1 MAANGKVLTGFSN
14 PWVALYANTGTTVT
28 YSSGAV
34 LARGVNVTIT
44 PDDVN
49 ANNIFY
55 ADNGPAETGPG
66 VFSGGD
72 LTLTVDGLLE
82 ASKRLVMGLPA
93 ATATTVGTGTVD
105 VTHFGDSQSIP
116 YVGVGFVCRWMSDGV
131 TTYTATVLNKCKF
144 NQIDTSAETQ
154 EAEIDWQ
161 TQKITGRILRSDN
174 ANHDWKMES
183 ADLADEATAVA
194 TVKALLGV
202 A

>member
-14 PWVALYANTGTTVT
+14 PWVALYSAVGNVVT
-28 YSSGAV
+28 YTSGAV

-49 ANNIFY
+49 DDNIFY
-55 ADNGPAETGPG
+55 ADNGPAETDPG
-66 VFSGGD
+66 VFAGGD

-93 ATATTVGTGTVD
+93 AEATSVGGDSVD
-105 VTHFGDSQSIP
+105 VTHYGDSQAIP

-131 TTYTATVLNKCKF
+131 TTYTATVLNKVKF

-161 TQKITGRILRSDN
+161 TQEITGRILRSDN

-183 ADLADEATAVA
+183 EDLADEATAVA